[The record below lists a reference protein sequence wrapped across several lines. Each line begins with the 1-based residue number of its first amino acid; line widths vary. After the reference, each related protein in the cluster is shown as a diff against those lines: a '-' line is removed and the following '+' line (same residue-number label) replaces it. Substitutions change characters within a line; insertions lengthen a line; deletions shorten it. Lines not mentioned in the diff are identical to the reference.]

1 MGGKGT
7 SQIPLWVLSLCQ
19 GDIPFVLKGKIPQ
32 KSRRLEKK
40 RKNIKPTTS
49 FLFFSRL
56 RHHVP
61 KRWVDGHRLWPAEG

>member
-1 MGGKGT
+1 M
-7 SQIPLWVLSLCQ
+7 
-19 GDIPFVLKGKIPQ
+19 LKGKIPQ

-56 RHHVP
+56 RHHEP